1 MAYGYV
7 RDKEPLSINWAEI
20 SKSFNDRLAADEA
33 ERQKKRDDIQ
43 KQYDELSQELINK
56 PTGAD
61 TDLNSAI
68 SSFSTQAS
76 QASLENL
83 NKLKRGEISE
93 QEYYKR
99 RANLKSSTSNLF
111 LYANNFNN
119 QLQENLA
126 LIQSQ
131 DPDKQGSGGM
141 AFQMALAQDM
151 LNFKNTVAVIDPAT
165 DEVILVKT
173 DEEGNP
179 TNEIVN
185 VAQLGYLS
193 SQQELSYNYKGKIAN
208 ALENRGVAKYEKDG
222 KTITT
227 IQGAEINPGT
237 ATATVDALAESLL
250 GDEAQQR
257 SILYQN
263 GYKYTQDESLK
274 GKEGYIYYDINNN
287 TYDVDTDAALEFV
300 KQDINNSIPVEI
312 KSTISDYQQEQLD
325 RTDRA
330 FNEGVRQ
337 FNETLALKQAE
348 LIAENDLSA
357 TDISSPTNFF
367 RTSEGVDMT
376 ANNYIRSVNQ
386 NSFDTPQEQR
396 DVAINLNEVLKTAD
410 IDDAIISFDD
420 TIQTITEEQYIP
432 GVPGTQT
439 PGIRRDAI
447 MSEPVLIINVPGVTT
462 QPIKIPVN
470 DKVNEYLEL
479 IMNSLG
485 NAKKTNTTIDPSQFS
500 FIVNNDFY
508 NGKPLVRE
516 EDVEV
521 ETNEEGVDTTKY
533 NN

>member
-43 KQYDELSQELINK
+43 KQYDDLSQQLINK

-68 SSFSTQAS
+68 SSFSTQAA

-93 QEYYKR
+93 QEYYNR

-126 LIQSQ
+126 LIQTQ
-131 DPDKQGSGGM
+131 VPDKQGSGGM

-193 SQQELSYNYKGKIAN
+193 SQQELAYNYKGKISDAIKG
-208 ALENRGVAKYEKDG
+208 RGVAKYTTDDG
-222 KTITT
+222 TTITT
-227 IQGAEINPGT
+227 IQGAEINPKT
-237 ATATVDALAESLL
+237 ATATVNALAESLL

-287 TYDVDTDAALEFV
+287 TYDVDTDAALKFV
-300 KQDINNSIPVEI
+300 KQDINNSIPVQVDTSKVQTENEKKI
-312 KSTISDYQQEQLD
+312 EGLQIQNLENQVELGKLKISDERKTQLD
-325 RTDRA
+325 TSNLNSEVNRD
-330 FNEGVRQ
+330 
-337 FNETLALKQAE
+337 
-348 LIAENDLSA
+348 IAENIGQQVIQTFENNFTGIGQKRKSRNAVNATLDLLNRYGSA
-357 TDISSPTNFF
+357 FGVEVTTDNDKIYF
-367 RTSEGVDMT
+367 RTPVYDASGKQLSKPYELS
-376 ANNYIRSVNQ
+376 YSL
-386 NSFDTPQEQR
+386 S
-396 DVAINLNEVLKTAD
+396 VLKNGKTLN
-410 IDDAIISFDD
+410 AIL
-420 TIQTITEEQYIP
+420 Q
-432 GVPGTQT
+432 
-439 PGIRRDAI
+439 
-447 MSEPVLIINVPGVTT
+447 N
-462 QPIKIPVN
+462 
-470 DKVNEYLEL
+470 
-479 IMNSLG
+479 
-485 NAKKTNTTIDPSQFS
+485 
-500 FIVNNDFY
+500 FIVNGVAPQFINNAY
-508 NGKPLVRE
+508 NTGRFKKPVKQNQNTE
-516 EDVEV
+516 VEV
-521 ETNEEGVDTTKY
+521 EVDEFGVPK
-533 NN
+533 

>member
-7 RDKEPLSINWAEI
+7 RDKEPLNINWAEI

-33 ERQKKRDDIQ
+33 ERQSKRDDIQ

-61 TDLNSAI
+61 TDLNNAI

-76 QASLENL
+76 QASLDAL
-83 NKLKRGEISE
+83 NKLKRGEMSE
-93 QEYYKR
+93 QEYYRR

-151 LNFKNTVAVIDPAT
+151 LNFKNTVAMIDPAT

-185 VAQLGYLS
+185 VSQLGYLS
-193 SQQELSYNYKGKIAN
+193 SQQELAYNYKGKIAN
-208 ALENRGVAKYEKDG
+208 ALDNRGVAKYTTDDG
-222 KTITT
+222 TTITT
-227 IQGAEINPGT
+227 IQGAEINPKT

-274 GKEGYIYYDINNN
+274 GKDGYIYYDINNN
-287 TYDVDTDAALEFV
+287 TYDFDSNAALEFV

-312 KSTISDYQQEQLD
+312 QRGDVMTEAEKRAEDRAERRLRVEEQRLGIAIEQLGLD
-325 RTDRA
+325 KEAALDSYEAGDNIIVLDDSSQVAAKNFVKNLTTEDFTDEKLLDTVDNFQTIFRKQNYDIKSIVDVEKTPVKITRGDKETLVNLSAIKIFVPDVMDKPLFIPIAPTEQKGLFPDIIEPGERINLIMRLIDRA
-330 FNEGVRQ
+330 K
-337 FNETLALKQAE
+337 KQGTK
-348 LIAENDLSA
+348 L
-357 TDISSPTNFF
+357 TDDSF
-367 RTSEGVDMT
+367 RTLM
-376 ANNYIRSVNQ
+376 
-386 NSFDTPQEQR
+386 
-396 DVAINLNEVLKTAD
+396 
-410 IDDAIISFDD
+410 
-420 TIQTITEEQYIP
+420 
-432 GVPGTQT
+432 
-439 PGIRRDAI
+439 
-447 MSEPVLIINVPGVTT
+447 
-462 QPIKIPVN
+462 
-470 DKVNEYLEL
+470 
-479 IMNSLG
+479 
-485 NAKKTNTTIDPSQFS
+485 
-500 FIVNNDFY
+500 
-508 NGKPLVRE
+508 E
-516 EDVEV
+516 EDF
-521 ETNEEGVDTTKY
+521 DKY
-533 NN
+533 NPVIESGQDKDFG

>member
-1 MAYGYV
+1 MATGYGYV

-20 SKSFNDRLAADEA
+20 SKGFNDRLNEAEA
-33 ERQKKRDDIQ
+33 ERQSKREDIQ
-43 KQYDELSQELINK
+43 KQYDELSQQLINK

-68 SSFSTQAS
+68 SSFATQAS

-93 QEYYKR
+93 QEYYNR

-193 SQQELSYNYKGKIAN
+193 SQQELAYNYKGKIAD
-208 ALENRGVAKYEKDG
+208 AIEGRGVAKYTTDDG
-222 KTITT
+222 TTITT
-227 IQGAEINPGT
+227 IQGAEINPKT
-237 ATATVDALAESLL
+237 ASATVDALAESLL

-263 GYKYTQDESLK
+263 GYKYTQDEKLK
-274 GKEGYIYYDINNN
+274 GKKGYIYYDINNN
-287 TYDVDTDAALEFV
+287 TYDVDKDAALEFV
-300 KQDINNSIPVEI
+300 KQDINNSIPVEVKRGDVMTEAEKRAEDRAERRLRVEEQRLDI
-312 KSTISDYQQEQLD
+312 AMEQLGLD
-325 RTDRA
+325 KEAALDSYEAGDNIIVLDDSSQVSAKNFVKNLTTEDFRDEKLLDTFDNFQTIFRKQNYNINSIVDVEKTPVKITRRGKETLVDLNAIKIFVPDVMDKPLFIPIAPTEQKGMFPDVIEPGERINLIMRLIDRA
-330 FNEGVRQ
+330 K
-337 FNETLALKQAE
+337 KQGTK
-348 LIAENDLSA
+348 L
-357 TDISSPTNFF
+357 TDDSF
-367 RTSEGVDMT
+367 RT
-376 ANNYIRSVNQ
+376 
-386 NSFDTPQEQR
+386 
-396 DVAINLNEVLKTAD
+396 LL
-410 IDDAIISFDD
+410 
-420 TIQTITEEQYIP
+420 
-432 GVPGTQT
+432 
-439 PGIRRDAI
+439 
-447 MSEPVLIINVPGVTT
+447 
-462 QPIKIPVN
+462 
-470 DKVNEYLEL
+470 
-479 IMNSLG
+479 
-485 NAKKTNTTIDPSQFS
+485 
-500 FIVNNDFY
+500 
-508 NGKPLVRE
+508 E
-516 EDVEV
+516 EDF
-521 ETNEEGVDTTKY
+521 DKY
-533 NN
+533 NPVIESGEDKDFG